1 MSLFTM
7 TGSGLVDAGL
17 ARLAADLR
25 SGRWHRDQAALLDLT
40 ELDLGYRLI
49 IATA

>member
-7 TGSGLVDAGL
+7 TGSGLVEAGL
-17 ARLAADLR
+17 ARLSADLR
-25 SGRWHRDQAALLDLT
+25 SGRWHRDHAALALT

-49 IATA
+49 IAAA